1 MRIEYNKIGLTVG
14 LELHQQLNTKH
25 KLFCNCSPDLCTEEP
40 NYVFVRQLRPT
51 QSELGQI
58 DPAAL
63 FEFQRGRAIVY
74 EGYKDTTCLVEADSD
89 FRIYSSLAYTKNPLM
104 LLTKKL

>member
-1 MRIEYNKIGLTVG
+1 MKMDCSKTGLKVG

-25 KLFCNCSPDLCTEEP
+25 KLFCNCSPVLRKDEP
-40 NYVFVRQLRPT
+40 DFVFMRRLRPT

-63 FEFQRGRAIVY
+63 FEFQRGRTILY
-74 EGYKDTTCLVEADSD
+74 EGYKDTTCLVEADSG
-89 FRIYSSLAYTKNPLM
+89 FIAY
-104 LLTKKL
+104 